1 MNCTYDDKGTVAC
14 KQGERRIACGR
25 EGGTSNTHNKK
36 KKYSEAQTARKY
48 GRIRHKEK
56 GKAEEREIVCFKTD
70 VRKQKREKKRQK
82 TEADQR
88 NLRVRRRGAVQEVT
102 LRAWE
107 TCTQE

>member
-1 MNCTYDDKGTVAC
+1 M
-14 KQGERRIACGR
+14 
-25 EGGTSNTHNKK
+25 
-36 KKYSEAQTARKY
+36 
-48 GRIRHKEK
+48 
-56 GKAEEREIVCFKTD
+56 FKTD
-70 VRKQKREKKRQK
+70 VRKQKREKKKDRMISRNQ

>member
-1 MNCTYDDKGTVAC
+1 MF
-14 KQGERRIACGR
+14 E
-25 EGGTSNTHNKK
+25 
-36 KKYSEAQTARKY
+36 
-48 GRIRHKEK
+48 
-56 GKAEEREIVCFKTD
+56 TD
-70 VRKQKREKKRQK
+70 VRKQKREKKRQR